1 MRHIV
6 RDCQKFSKIEK
17 DCLALEW
24 SCIVLVLLE
33 IHFSFDSHSVVV
45 AFSRL
50 KVSMRISVQRGLI
63 GFHQFHN
70 YFMNER
76 MPYRVL
82 EYMYDTRDASNG
94 QQCCIVESLLQ
105 FSDLRR

>member
-17 DCLALEW
+17 DCLAIEW

-33 IHFSFDSHSVVV
+33 IH
-45 AFSRL
+45 L

-63 GFHQFHN
+63 GFHNH
-70 YFMNER
+70 FMNER